1 MVKKHIYGKADKHF
15 YKVTEDLLEGV
26 WDYGFKE
33 CEGQIDFMKNSSYK
47 LEDNEIFYLE
57 TSDGDLA
64 EYLNVMENTTL
75 CNFVTKNDLKKLE
88 TLYVFEG
95 TKGNFHLYIQRIMP
109 SARIEKTIISFNPDI
124 KLAHIEKDR
133 IYIPIYDK
141 THLYWNQEKQKIYF
155 KKFSDLES
163 VFPSFSKYYR
173 EATKEDIEK
182 FKDHTKYPF
191 LNVQISDFTSLSKR
205 RLQKIAKIVDELDR
219 VKENFEEYKSYA
231 LKYKAN
237 LVKNDKFEICTHESI
252 DELDEVVFRKI
263 YTTEA
268 GEEEIRV
275 ANSYKIIKKEQ

>member
-1 MVKKHIYGKADKHF
+1 MVKKNIYGKTGKHF
-15 YKVTEDLLEGV
+15 CKVAEDSLEGV

-33 CEGQIDFMKNSSYK
+33 CDEQIDFMKNSSYK

-57 TSDGDLA
+57 TTNKDLA

-95 TKGNFHLYIQRIMP
+95 TKGNFHLYIQRVMP

-133 IYIPIYDK
+133 IYILICNK
-141 THLYWNQEKQKIYF
+141 TYLYWNQAEQKIYF

-173 EATKEDIEK
+173 EATQEDIEK
-182 FKDHTKYPF
+182 FKDDTKYPF

-231 LKYKAN
+231 LKYKEN
-237 LVKNDKFEICTHESI
+237 FIKNDKFEINSAKDIEH
-252 DELDEVVFRKI
+252 LAEVVFRKI

-275 ANSYKIIKKEQ
+275 ANSYKIIKKE